1 MLIKYKINSSIFANG
16 ATAST
21 INVPITLDYQ
31 NVDNSEL
38 VERVFVDT
46 EVIKSIN
53 PILDY
58 EKVRFIPI
66 HSYDTTH
73 LTTITYALSFL
84 NNGIIK
90 SPTNYSD
97 IGFSNDDLKFERVS
111 FKESYLYLRFYDSD
125 NALTQNLVNEIEI
138 YSMLTQDDRQPK
150 GVPDPIIA
158 GQAKPSNE
166 IPVRFLLS
174 NPLTTKG
181 VYEGYHIYNYKDEFI
196 FNTPKY
202 LYMRASYF
210 NGNNGKIT
218 NLMVEPTA
226 YKIDTLINKLYTR
239 YKLYRDKTGFYYEI
253 DDKYSTNVTYNVD
266 KVIVN
271 LYQIQAL

>member
-73 LTTITYALSFL
+73 LTTIIYALSFL